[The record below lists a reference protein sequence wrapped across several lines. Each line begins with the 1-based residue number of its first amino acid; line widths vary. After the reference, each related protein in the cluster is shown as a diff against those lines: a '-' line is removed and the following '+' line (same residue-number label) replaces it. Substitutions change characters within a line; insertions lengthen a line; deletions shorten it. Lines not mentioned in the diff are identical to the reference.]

1 MMGFLL
7 AVIAV
12 IIIIVT
18 GGNHPSNV
26 AKPKVP
32 EPAAVV
38 RPAPVEPPLQQAT
51 PEIPDDKA
59 MSANEL
65 DEQHAALDADEM
77 EQKAPTGPNPCVGQD
92 GGMIPDCAVIAR
104 KTGDYEI
111 SKQIHVISDWVHVW
125 TR

>member
-18 GGNHPSNV
+18 GNHPSTV
-26 AKPKVP
+26 DKPKVP
-32 EPAAVV
+32 EPVAVV
-38 RPAPVEPPLQQAT
+38 RPAPAVPPLQQAT
-51 PEIPDDKA
+51 PEILDDKA
-59 MSANEL
+59 MPANEL

-77 EQKAPTGPNPCVGQD
+77 EQKAPTAPNPCVGQD
-92 GGMIPDCAVIAR
+92 GGMIPNCAAIAR
-104 KTGDYEI
+104 KTGEYELT
-111 SKQIHVISDWVHVW
+111 KQIHVISDWVHVW